1 MKTYHNYLEGYKR
14 GLIGFATLSILAQSC
29 LGSIAAMLI
38 LMGGTS
44 VGQMV
49 QLFFVTIF
57 CMGFNGAVLSQQK
70 PKFVFATLIIS
81 VTLSIVFSIA
91 NLLSLIG

>member
-1 MKTYHNYLEGYKR
+1 MKTYNNYLESYKR

-44 VGQMV
+44 AGQMI

-57 CMGFNGAVLSQQK
+57 CMGFNGAVLAQQK

-81 VTLSIVFSIA
+81 ISLSIIFSII
-91 NLLSLIG
+91 NLHSLIG